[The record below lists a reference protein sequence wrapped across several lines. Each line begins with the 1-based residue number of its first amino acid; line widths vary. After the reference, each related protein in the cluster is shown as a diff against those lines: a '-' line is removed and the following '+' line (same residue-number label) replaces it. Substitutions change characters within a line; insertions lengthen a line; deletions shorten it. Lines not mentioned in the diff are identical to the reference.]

1 MDVTKMTT
9 AEAMARRNATKAK
22 MRELS
27 AEDKVLTAL
36 LLDRAGSDSVIRDE
50 VGNALGVVKVTERE
64 NVISDKVRALL
75 SKGQLEKVTQI
86 TARRAA
92 LAHRLRIWDE
102 RTQLTGLRARR
113 RAPRISLPAL
123 VPAANHLA
131 GNRPRSR

>member
-92 LAHRLRIWDE
+92 LAPGPHSRHSAAPS
-102 RTQLTGLRARR
+102 AR
-113 RAPRISLPAL
+113 
-123 VPAANHLA
+123 
-131 GNRPRSR
+131 